1 MPQII
6 NTNVMSL
13 NSQRQLNK
21 SQLMQNEAM
30 ARLSSG
36 LRINSAN
43 DDAAGLAISTG
54 MESQIRGL
62 NQAIRNANDGI
73 SMAQT
78 AEGAMDE
85 MTNILQR
92 MRELSIQ
99 AANDTNSASNRA
111 SIQDEVDQLYS
122 ELDRIA
128 SVTQFNGV
136 NLLDGSAGATNF
148 QIGANAGE
156 SISFNI
162 AAVTTKDL
170 NLNAVTGTGE
180 LNGGRIESITG
191 GTQSDAVMINGVTIS
206 GLAAGAS
213 NGADNLVAAINANT
227 GLSGVTATA
236 YNVVEG
242 VAGGSGVISAGGLT
256 IAVDGGTAVSIGA
269 SGSMAE
275 LATNINRD
283 AAGVIATIN
292 NSGALVLTNDT
303 GKTITIAGTD
313 AGNTGLIADTYQG
326 FVSLNSSDGS
336 PITIQ
341 ENAALTTGTGPGGA
355 GVFAD
360 LKIMGFNSQLGSDK
374 ITGGKVNNAAITA
387 TDKITINGIE
397 LGAVTGTSAADK
409 AFAINA
415 ISSQTGVAA
424 QASTTKEYTITFG
437 NGTIGSAG
445 TIDPQV
451 GIDGLVGQVN
461 GSGNTQYRD
470 VLKINGVGISA
481 LAVAS
486 SMDEVVAA
494 INGAGLQGVVA
505 SSTTDGK
512 LQLSSVSGQ
521 DIALTIVA
529 GSDSS
534 SQSGV
539 AGYGFYDD
547 AAARTVSASAAAADT
562 NRGAIT
568 LTGANGKDVTV
579 STKAGSQAAQ
589 TTALD
594 KLGLSDAGG
603 SSTAIGI
610 GLSVTSVASA
620 ENTIQRI
627 DDALQKIS
635 SSRGSLGA
643 VQNRLSSTISNL
655 ANVSQNLS
663 AANSQIKDADFAVET
678 SKLSK
683 AQILQQAGTAMLS
696 QANAATQNVL
706 SLLQG

>member
-13 NSQRQLNK
+13 NAQRQLNK

-30 ARLSSG
+30 ERLSSG
-36 LRINSAN
+36 LRINSAK

-99 AANDTNSASNRA
+99 SANDTNSASNRA

-136 NLLDGSAGATNF
+136 NLLNGSAGATNF
-148 QIGANAGE
+148 QIGANAGD
-156 SISFNI
+156 SISFKI
-162 AAVTTKDL
+162 EGVTTKDL
-170 NLNAVTGTGE
+170 NLNAVTATGE
-180 LNGGRIESITG
+180 LNGGRIESIAG
-191 GTQSDAVMINGVTIS
+191 GTQSDAVLINGVTIS
-206 GLAAGAS
+206 GLAAGAT
-213 NGADNLVAAINANT
+213 NGADTLVTAINANT
-227 GLSGVTATA
+227 GSSGVTATA

-242 VAGGSGVISAGGLT
+242 VAGGSGVISSGGLT
-256 IAVDGGTAVSIGA
+256 VAVGGGASVNIGA
-269 SGSMAE
+269 SGGMSE
-275 LATNINRD
+275 LVSNINRD
-283 AAGVIATIN
+283 AAGVVATLS

-303 GKTITIAGTD
+303 GKTITVGGSDI
-313 AGNTGLIADTYQG
+313 GNTGLVGGTYEG

-336 PITIQ
+336 PISIQ
-341 ENAALTTGTGPGGA
+341 ENAALTTGTGPGGSA
-355 GVFAD
+355 VFAD
-360 LKIMGFNSQLGSDK
+360 LKEMGFNIQTGSDK
-374 ITGGKVNNAAITA
+374 ITGGKVNGDVITS
-387 TDKITINGIE
+387 TDKITINGVE

-415 ISSQTGVAA
+415 ISAETGVAA
-424 QASTTKEYTITFG
+424 QASTTKDYTIVFG
-437 NGTIGSAG
+437 NDATTGVGVKGLTGSA
-445 TIDPQV
+445 P
-451 GIDGLVGQVN
+451 N
-461 GSGNTQYRD
+461 E
-470 VLKINGVGISA
+470 LKINGVAITS
-481 LAVAS
+481 LTTAS
-486 SMDEVVAA
+486 SMDEVVSA

-505 SSTTDGK
+505 TATEAGK
-512 LQLSSVSGQ
+512 LELTSVSGQ
-521 DIALTIVA
+521 DVALTVVNPA
-529 GSDSS
+529 GAI
-534 SQSGV
+534 QSGITTIGV
-539 AGYGFYDD
+539 YDD
-547 AAARTVSASAAAADT
+547 AAGRSVAESASASDT
-562 NRGAIT
+562 NRGSIT
-568 LTGANGKDVTV
+568 LTGKNNEDVLI
-579 STKAGSQAAQ
+579 SSKAGSQTEQ

-594 KLGLSDAGG
+594 KLGLSDSGG
-603 SSTAIGI
+603 SKTAIGI
-610 GLSVTSVASA
+610 GLSVTSVANA
-620 ENTIQRI
+620 ENSIARI

-643 VQNRLSSTISNL
+643 IQNRLSSTISNL

-663 AANSQIKDADFAVET
+663 AANSRIKDADFAVET
-678 SKLSK
+678 SRLSK

-696 QANAATQNVL
+696 QANASTKNVL
-706 SLLQG
+706 SLLKG